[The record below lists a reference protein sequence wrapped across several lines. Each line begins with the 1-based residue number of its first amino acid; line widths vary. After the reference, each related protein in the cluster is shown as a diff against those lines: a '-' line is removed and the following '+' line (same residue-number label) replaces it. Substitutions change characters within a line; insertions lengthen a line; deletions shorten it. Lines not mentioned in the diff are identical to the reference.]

1 MTFARLGKL
10 VWIGEYFVAF
20 LIAAGVGKTQTVADA
35 KAFLDAAEAKLLT
48 LSVESNHA
56 DWVKSNFIT
65 DDTEILSAKADE
77 RMINAT
83 VELVKESKRFDG
95 LNLPEDLAR
104 KMKLLRLSLTVAAP
118 SDPKESEELTRILS
132 SLEGTYGKGKY
143 CPGAKCYDL
152 EDLSKIIANS
162 RNVKEL
168 RESWIGWH
176 ATAPPMRKPFARYVE
191 LANKGAREL
200 GFADT
205 GAMWRAKYDMPP
217 DDFAKE
223 LDRLWEQVR
232 PLYVSLRLCA
242 ERAAREVRR

>member
-1 MTFARLGKL
+1 MTFARLGKFL
-10 VWIGEYFVAF
+10 RIGWCGLAF
-20 LIAAGVGKTQTVADA
+20 LIAVGGGQAQTVSDA

-48 LSVESNHA
+48 LSVESNQA

-65 DDTEILSAKADE
+65 DDTEVLSAKADE

-95 LNLPEDLAR
+95 LRLPEDLAR

-132 SLEGTYGKGKY
+132 SMEGTYGKGKY

-152 EDLSKIIANS
+152 EDLSKIMANS

-176 ATAPPMRKPFARYVE
+176 AIAPPMRQQFARYVE
-191 LANKGAREL
+191 LANKGGREL

-205 GAMWRAKYDMPP
+205 GAMWRSKYDMPT

-223 LDRLWEQVR
+223 
-232 PLYVSLRLCA
+232 
-242 ERAAREVRR
+242 